1 VRAAVLNDFP
11 KMANAAP
18 LLITDDVVFRWARIT
33 KIARLL
39 PVMNEVRVLERALA
53 ANSCRS
59 CRKPVEV
66 DRSVL
71 NTAKAALGECS
82 DETALLVKQAAG
94 VVKYKV
100 VYRKLASAEP
110 PKEIIR

>member
-1 VRAAVLNDFP
+1 VRSAVLDDFP
-11 KMANAAP
+11 KMADTAP
-18 LLITDDVVFRWARIT
+18 VLVTDDVVFRWARFA

-39 PVMNEVRVLERALA
+39 PIMNEVRVLERTLA
-53 ANSCRS
+53 ANSCRT
-59 CRKPVEV
+59 CRRPAEV

-82 DETALLVKQAAG
+82 EEMALLVKQAAG

-100 VYRKLASAEP
+100 VYRKLSEP
-110 PKEIIR
+110 PKEVIR